1 MSSLKRAV
9 TAKRWDLAAC
19 TIVLASARVVREG
32 GVHGK
37 KKSAPQKGKSRK
49 KV

>member
-9 TAKRWDLAAC
+9 TAKRWDLAAY

-37 KKSAPQKGKSRK
+37 KKHAPRKRGRK
-49 KV
+49 KDR

>member
-9 TAKRWDLAAC
+9 TSHRWDLAAY

-32 GVHGK
+32 GTHGK
-37 KKSAPQKGKSRK
+37 KKAAPRQGGRK
-49 KV
+49 KPR

>member
-9 TAKRWDLAAC
+9 TSQRWDLAAY

-32 GVHGK
+32 GSHGK
-37 KKSAPQKGKSRK
+37 KKSAPQQRGRK
-49 KV
+49 KGG